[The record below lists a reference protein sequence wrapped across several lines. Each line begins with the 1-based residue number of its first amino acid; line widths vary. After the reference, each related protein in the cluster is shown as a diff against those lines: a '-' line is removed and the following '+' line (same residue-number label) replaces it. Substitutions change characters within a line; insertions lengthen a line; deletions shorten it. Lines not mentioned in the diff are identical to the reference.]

1 MFCFICWKNTI
12 TINKYEKDLEK
23 EDRTEKYIYGLC
35 KECNNIKYEKIGWIK
50 KLTSADLLY

>member
-1 MFCFICWKNTI
+1 MFCLVCWKNTI

-23 EDRTEKYIYGLC
+23 EDRIEKYIYGLC

-50 KLTSADLLY
+50 KLTNVDLLY